1 MPAHDA
7 LAPVPVSDTIGP
19 SIEKLLANWRGV
31 AVEASE
37 KHSNACDHYEN
48 LDGWLGI
55 GSTALTAIVG
65 SAVFV
70 SIQHSPGDAAQAI
83 VGFIGVVAAI
93 ASGIQTTA
101 KYGQRAERHR
111 QASRQYGATV
121 RQIDE
126 LRALPPG
133 ASDLQARLDSLRK
146 GFDDTGAMAPNVP
159 PNIWNAPAT
168 SKPKLVG
175 RRGPA
180 EPKQAKAAGK
190 DVKAEADA

>member
-1 MPAHDA
+1 MPAHET
-7 LAPVPVSDTIGP
+7 LAPAPSAGTLEP
-19 SIEKLLANWRGV
+19 SIEKLLTNWRGV
-31 AVEASE
+31 AVEASR
-37 KHSNACDHYEN
+37 KHSNACDHYET

-93 ASGIQTTA
+93 SSGIQTTA

-133 ASDLQARLDSLRK
+133 ATDLQARLDSLRK
-146 GFDDTGAMAPNVP
+146 NFDDTGAMAPNVP
-159 PNIWNAPAT
+159 PKIWNAPAT
-168 SKPKLVG
+168 GKPKLE

-180 EPKQAKAAGK
+180 EPKVPRAGGKDAKA
-190 DVKAEADA
+190 DTDA